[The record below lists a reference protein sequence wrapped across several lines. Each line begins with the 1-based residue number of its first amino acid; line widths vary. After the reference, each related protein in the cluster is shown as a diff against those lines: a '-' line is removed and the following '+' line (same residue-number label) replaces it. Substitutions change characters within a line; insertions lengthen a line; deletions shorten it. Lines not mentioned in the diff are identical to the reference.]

1 MIFEKDSL
9 KEFKLGELE
18 TLSLEQYC
26 PERMIKAGIKKA
38 SKIPSYALTNV
49 KEKVDLPLTSIFNS
63 KDPKTLIIIKQTL
76 ENLKTSDRM
85 ENALKRSNLLIAS
98 NMHQT

>member
-1 MIFEKDSL
+1 M
-9 KEFKLGELE
+9 
-18 TLSLEQYC
+18 
-26 PERMIKAGIKKA
+26 
-38 SKIPSYALTNV
+38 
-49 KEKVDLPLTSIFNS
+49 DLPLTSIFNS